1 MCFVNLVDEID
12 NIFEVEYTVYCKN
25 LNKILELEK
34 SNKYLVYKKIKNRYY
49 YDDQTIEN
57 KMMIFGTNS
66 HDEVIYKEFKDRY
79 IDSIF
84 KLNNYENIVLI
95 FLAKPL
101 LNLMIFDY
109 KYNQVNT
116 IIELINP
123 FIPFKEFY
131 DWRPYIYEI
140 KELNDNKIIFY
151 GSQRTKESFY
161 LDFKKYDFK
170 FIFNYENLK
179 IEMAENIYYY
189 DDYIWEV

>member
-1 MCFVNLVDEID
+1 MNDL
-12 NIFEVEYTVYCKN
+12 
-25 LNKILELEK
+25 LELKNFE
-34 SNKYLVYKKIKNRYY
+34 KYLIYKNINDDYY
-49 YDDQTIEN
+49 YDSQNTSN
-57 KMMIFGTNS
+57 KIMILDINFPK
-66 HDEVIYKEFKDRY
+66 DVIIKEFKDKN
-79 IDSIF
+79 IDNIF

-123 FIPFKEFY
+123 IIPFEELY

-140 KELNDNKIIFY
+140 KELNNNKIIFY

-170 FIFNYENLK
+170 FVFNYEYLK
-179 IEMAENIYYY
+179 IEMAENISYY
-189 DDYIWEV
+189 DDYVWEV